1 MVNTFEW
8 VSLKIMFFSL
18 CPAKLRAYVG
28 ERAEDKI
35 RRADAFV
42 ILLVTIVT
50 LFSDLAVA
58 VITGCLFSAFMF
70 AMETGNTLRCDTELV
85 KDPKTGEVLRKIYTV
100 RGPLFFG
107 SVTQFL
113 DLFNVMEDPVDNVL
127 RFEDSPTAIC
137 DFSALEALNRLT
149 HRYKR
154 FDKSIQ
160 VEKLTCTMSTKLSR
174 RARTASSSNT
184 RPRLSKCS
192 TAALRTSPSSRRRR
206 RTSSPTG
213 RRRGR
218 RVTRPRRRWSPVVAA
233 REARPRIWTRSHPL
247 ETSPRLQSSGSAA
260 AMPKPERSMKEEYR
274 PKRSQERTS
283 EARARP
289 GGDETW

>member
-1 MVNTFEW
+1 LVVLFARRFVIVVNTFEW

-28 ERAEDKI
+28 ERAEYKI

-160 VEKLTCTMSTKLSR
+160 VEKLTCTMSTKLLEKGKNCVQFEYSPEAVEMLDSGLTNLTVVEAAKEDFQPDWQAPGAPSDEAEAEMVAGGGGTR
-174 RARTASSSNT
+174 SAASDLDAISSS
-184 RPRLSKCS
+184 RDL
-192 TAALRTSPSSRRRR
+192 
-206 RTSSPTG
+206 
-213 RRRGR
+213 
-218 RVTRPRRRWSPVVAA
+218 
-233 REARPRIWTRSHPL
+233 
-247 ETSPRLQSSGSAA
+247 
-260 AMPKPERSMKEEYR
+260 
-274 PKRSQERTS
+274 S
-283 EARARP
+283 EAPELGIGCCNA
-289 GGDETW
+289 EA